1 MREEHKLR
9 VFDNRVIRRIF
20 GFENEKVI
28 GNWRRL
34 QKEELY
40 DLYFTLII
48 IQVITQRKMRWPGH
62 VACIAA
68 RRVAYRVW

>member
-1 MREEHKLR
+1 MRKEHRLR

-28 GNWRRL
+28 GKWRRL

-40 DLYFTLII
+40 DLYSTLII
-48 IQVITQRKMRWPGH
+48 IQVIAQRRMRFVGH
-62 VACIAA
+62 VACIGD